1 MRPYAFRPAFFR
13 RARVSDFSDP
23 WRVMS
28 EKSETLEPRR
38 PAVVGLY
45 FLTGM
50 ASGSLRFE
58 DLDGIPRGQGDHGPL
73 LVGALAGVQPGPL
86 DLPLAGQGVH
96 PEDPDVPDLLDGF
109 LDLGLVGVRRHE
121 ERVRVPLQPGVGLLR
136 DDGPDDH
143 VAGALHRSS
152 PAS

>member
-1 MRPYAFRPAFFR
+1 MRAERLGSYSMEATFAGTPSLFRRKSISRYWRLWPPPWWRVVMRPYAFRPAFFR

-45 FLTGM
+45 FLTGT

-96 PEDPDVPDLLDGF
+96 PEDPDVP
-109 LDLGLVGVRRHE
+109 
-121 ERVRVPLQPGVGLLR
+121 
-136 DDGPDDH
+136 
-143 VAGALHRSS
+143 
-152 PAS
+152 